1 MKLNTQEIAIADLEQ
16 IYDSLATGIDKA
28 GQEKRTLYL
37 VKLALILS
45 ARLNDKDVVLQAMKD
60 ALTDL

>member
-1 MKLNTQEIAIADLEQ
+1 MNTQEIAIADLER
-16 IYDSLATGIDKA
+16 IYDSLAKSIDKA

-45 ARLNDKDVVLQAMKD
+45 AKLNDKDVVLQAMKD